1 MANVI
6 IKSPERVAFE
16 NKIARDFGHDPSRM
30 SAAHR
35 EQAEAVAARSMEAHR
50 ELKRM
55 EERYR

>member
-6 IKSPERVAFE
+6 IKSAEREALT
-16 NKIARDFGHDPSRM
+16 NKVARDFGYDPSRM

-55 EERYR
+55 EERHR